1 MLLYNGYYCF
11 EAITERDI
19 DEVICGVCGII
30 GEVYLGDGNEKNCC
44 SNKNVSCQC
53 YFGHLSVI
61 HVVLYKHSAFSV
73 KIQEQ
78 KNHLLVVTEA

>member
-1 MLLYNGYYCF
+1 MEYLKLLLYNGYYCF

-44 SNKNVSCQC
+44 SNKNVSSQC

-61 HVVLYKHSAFSV
+61 HVVL
-73 KIQEQ
+73 
-78 KNHLLVVTEA
+78 